1 MYEIL
6 DTIIRT
12 KYLLY
17 LLKQIDMPKY
27 NKIKFLC
34 DILRQ
39 CQDLEI
45 ATEDLEISNRVKRT
59 KDTICP
65 NIKKEI
71 CEQ

>member
-17 LLKQIDMPKY
+17 LLKKIDMPKY

-45 ATEDLEISNRVKRT
+45 STEDLEISNRVKRT